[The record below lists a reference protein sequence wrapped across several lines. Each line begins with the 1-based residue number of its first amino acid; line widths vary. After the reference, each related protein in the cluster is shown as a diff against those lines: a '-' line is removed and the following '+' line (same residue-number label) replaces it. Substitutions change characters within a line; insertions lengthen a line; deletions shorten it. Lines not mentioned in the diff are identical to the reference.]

1 MKEATDNDPECKDA
15 VTYLELSVAFQAKF
29 AANVAAFGFGDTNKA
44 VRVLSEAL
52 QTNLAHPPTKAK
64 YLCYRAACLISV
76 RIRTLSNLTI
86 SSATLQQHS

>member
-1 MKEATDNDPECKDA
+1 MDANLKEA
-15 VTYLELSVAFQAKF
+15 VTYFELSVAFQAKLT
-29 AANVAAFGFGDTNKA
+29 AGVESFGFGDRNKA

-76 RIRTLSNLTI
+76 HISPVLLTDD
-86 SSATLQQHS
+86 

>member
-1 MKEATDNDPECKDA
+1 MDPDTKEAI
-15 VTYLELSVAFQAKF
+15 TYLELAVAFQAKVT
-29 AANVAAFGFGDTNKA
+29 ADVDSFGFGDKNKA

-76 RIRTLSNLTI
+76 LSLFTLTHDSWGT
-86 SSATLQQHS
+86 